1 MRFFTTRVHEMGVIH
16 YIYDIRV
23 LAMINF
29 LDYANHVFFFP
40 SLLASGFLLFTLVA
54 LGEKQ
59 NLKKVLFLGA
69 VFSLTPY
76 MIYSDLIYHGV
87 MRLFTCVMGEVP
99 LLLDVIVDYMSRVI
113 LIPVAIFVFGKVL
126 SIHWSPSLFMLSA
139 SVGVGYLGMVVG
151 KTQVGAALVNLVA
164 IFIWWKLLWNEL
176 LFVRNTQI
184 FARFGFLGFVTLF
197 SMLVNLAMYVC
208 VRMIEVTPEFLNYL
222 VFVSWFFWLT
232 LTIAVKLI
240 FRTVRLT
247 QQAEIAR
254 NHDKLTGLPNELL
267 FSNYVQDLLFRNRKK
282 RYAFVVFDLDNFK
295 AFNERLGF
303 EEGDNALKFMA
314 DTFRSLFGERYV
326 THVSCDTF
334 RVVGDAAGMKAK
346 IKEAHD
352 KIRSFSTQGVLEIK
366 AGVYVQRVENE
377 NVERCFMRARL
388 AEATTKGVY
397 DEYVAVY
404 ADEMG
409 ARERLKMYLI
419 AHIDEAVK
427 NEYIKVYY
435 QPVVDIDTNKLRG
448 FEALA
453 RWDDPEHGFLPPLDF
468 VGVLEDA
475 HLIQKLDLF
484 VLKKI
489 CEKYREET
497 NLGHKCVPISFNLSR
512 LDFKLSDIYKEL
524 TRLTKEY
531 NVPHEMIHVEI
542 TESVLDG
549 DEDGYIHE
557 QVARFQKD
565 GYEVWMDDFGSGF
578 SSLNLLKD
586 YDFDFIKI
594 DMIFLWSFTEKS
606 KMIIQSIVD
615 MAKRLH
621 SGTLTEGVETKEHLD
636 FLKSVG
642 CDRVQGYYFSKPLPY
657 DEVMAVLKE
666 KGVGI

>member
-1 MRFFTTRVHEMGVIH
+1 
-16 YIYDIRV
+16 
-23 LAMINF
+23 MINF
-29 LDYANHVFFFP
+29 LDYASHVFFFP
-40 SLLASGFLLFTLVA
+40 SLLVSGFLLAMLVA
-54 LGEKQ
+54 FDEKQ
-59 NLKKVLFLGA
+59 NLKRVLFWGA
-69 VFSLTPY
+69 IFSMTPF
-76 MIYSDLIYHGV
+76 MIYADALYHGL
-87 MRLFTCVMGEVP
+87 MHLLSCMMGKVP
-99 LLLDVIVDYMSRVI
+99 LMLDVIVDYLSRIV
-113 LIPVAIFVFGKVL
+113 LIPLVIFVFNKKL
-126 SIHWSPSLFMLSA
+126 SVHWSQSLFLISA

-164 IFIWWKLLWNEL
+164 IVIWWRLLWNEL

-184 FARFGFLGFVTLF
+184 FTRFGFLGFVTLF
-197 SMLVNLAMYVC
+197 SLFVNLAMYVC

-222 VFVSWFFWLT
+222 VFVAWLFWLT

-240 FRTVRLT
+240 FRMVRLT

-267 FSNYVQDLLFRNRKK
+267 FSNYVLDLLFRNRKK
-282 RYAFVVFDLDNFK
+282 RYAFVVFDLENFK

-303 EEGDNALKFMA
+303 EEGDNALRFMA
-314 DTFRSLFGERYV
+314 SVFKSLFGERYV
-326 THVSCDTF
+326 MHVSCDTF
-334 RVVGDAAGMKAK
+334 RVVCDAAGVESK

-352 KIRSFSTQGVLEIK
+352 KIRGFSTQGVLEIK

-397 DEYVAVY
+397 DEYLAVY
-404 ADEMG
+404 VDEMG

-419 AHIDEAVK
+419 AHIDDAVK

-435 QPVVDIDTNKLRG
+435 QPVVDINTNKLCG

-453 RWDDPEHGFLPPLDF
+453 RWDDPEHGFLPPFEF
-468 VGVLEDA
+468 VGILEDA

-484 VLKKI
+484 MLKKI
-489 CEKYREET
+489 CEKYRKET

-531 NVPHEMIHVEI
+531 DVPHKMIHIEI

-549 DEDGYIHE
+549 DEDGYIRE
-557 QVARFQKD
+557 QVTRFQKD
-565 GYEVWMDDFGSGF
+565 GFEVWMDDFGSGF
-578 SSLNLLKD
+578 SSLNVLKD
-586 YDFDFIKI
+586 YDFDFLKI
-594 DMIFLWSFTEKS
+594 DMMFLRNFSEKS
-606 KMIIQSIVD
+606 KVIIRAIVE
-615 MAKRLH
+615 MAKLLH
-621 SGTLTEGVETKEHLD
+621 IGTLSEGVETKEHLD
-636 FLKSVG
+636 FLKEIR
-642 CDRVQGYYFSKPLPY
+642 CDRVQGYYYSKPLPY

-666 KGVGI
+666 KGVEV

>member
-1 MRFFTTRVHEMGVIH
+1 
-16 YIYDIRV
+16 
-23 LAMINF
+23 MINF

-59 NLKKVLFLGA
+59 NLKKVLFWGA

-87 MRLFTCVMGEVP
+87 MRLFTCVMGEIP

-113 LIPVAIFVFGKVL
+113 LIPVAIFVFGRVL
-126 SIHWSPSLFMLSA
+126 SIHWSASLFMLSA

-151 KTQVGAALVNLVA
+151 KTQIGAALVNLVA
-164 IFIWWKLLWNEL
+164 IFIWWRLLWNEL

-184 FARFGFLGFVTLF
+184 FTRFGFLGFVTFF

-240 FRTVRLT
+240 FRAVRLT

-254 NHDKLTGLPNELL
+254 NHDKLTGLPNALL
-267 FSNYVQDLLFRNRKK
+267 FSNYVQDLLFRNPKK
-282 RYAFVVFDLDNFK
+282 RYAFVVFDLENFK

-303 EEGDNALKFMA
+303 EEGDNALRFMA
-314 DTFRSLFGERYV
+314 DVFKSLFGERYV

-334 RVVGDAAGMKAK
+334 RVVCDAAGVESK
-346 IKEAHD
+346 IRTAHD
-352 KIRSFSTQGVLEIK
+352 KIRGFSTQGVLEIK

-397 DEYVAVY
+397 DEYLAVY
-404 ADEMG
+404 VDEMG

-419 AHIDEAVK
+419 SHIDEAVK

-435 QPVVDIDTNKLRG
+435 QPVVDINTNKLCG

-453 RWDDPEHGFLPPLDF
+453 RWDDPEHGFLPPFEF
-468 VGVLEDA
+468 VGILEDA

-484 VLKKI
+484 MLKKI
-489 CEKYREET
+489 CEKYRKET

-524 TRLTKEY
+524 KRLTREY
-531 NVPHEMIHVEI
+531 NVPHEMIHIEI

-549 DEDGYIHE
+549 DEDGFIRE
-557 QVARFQKD
+557 QVTRFQND
-565 GYEVWMDDFGSGF
+565 GFEVWMDDFGAGF
-578 SSLNLLKD
+578 SSLNVLKD
-586 YDFDFIKI
+586 YDFDFLKI
-594 DMIFLWSFTEKS
+594 DMMFLRNFTEKS
-606 KMIIQSIVD
+606 KVIIRAIVD
-615 MAKRLH
+615 MAKQLH
-621 SGTLTEGVETKEHLD
+621 VGTLSEGVETKEHLD
-636 FLKSVG
+636 FLKDIG
-642 CDRVQGYYFSKPLPY
+642 CDRVQGYYYSKPLPY

-666 KGVGI
+666 KGVEI

>member
-1 MRFFTTRVHEMGVIH
+1 
-16 YIYDIRV
+16 
-23 LAMINF
+23 MINF

-59 NLKKVLFLGA
+59 NLKKVLFWGA

-184 FARFGFLGFVTLF
+184 FARFGFLGFVTFF

-314 DTFRSLFGERYV
+314 DTFRSLFGVRYV

-334 RVVGDAAGMKAK
+334 RVICDAAGVESK

-388 AEATTKGVY
+388 AEATIKGVY
-397 DEYVAVY
+397 DEYFAVY

-435 QPVVDIDTNKLRG
+435 QPVVDINTNKLCG

-468 VGVLEDA
+468 VGILEDA

>member
-1 MRFFTTRVHEMGVIH
+1 
-16 YIYDIRV
+16 
-23 LAMINF
+23 MINF
-29 LDYANHVFFFP
+29 LDYASHVFFFP
-40 SLLASGFLLFTLVA
+40 SLLVSGFLLAMLVA
-54 LGEKQ
+54 FDEKQ
-59 NLKKVLFLGA
+59 NLKRVLFWGA
-69 VFSLTPY
+69 IFSMTPF
-76 MIYSDLIYHGV
+76 MIYADALYHGL
-87 MRLFTCVMGEVP
+87 MHLLSCMMGKVP
-99 LLLDVIVDYMSRVI
+99 LMLDVIVDYLSRIV
-113 LIPVAIFVFGKVL
+113 LIPLVIFVFNKKL
-126 SIHWSPSLFMLSA
+126 SVHWSQSLFLISA

-164 IFIWWKLLWNEL
+164 IVIWWRLLWNEL

-184 FARFGFLGFVTLF
+184 FTRFGFLGFVTLF
-197 SMLVNLAMYVC
+197 SLFVNLAMYVC

-222 VFVSWFFWLT
+222 VFVAWLFWLT

-240 FRTVRLT
+240 FRMVRLT

-267 FSNYVQDLLFRNRKK
+267 FSNYVLDLLFRNRKK
-282 RYAFVVFDLDNFK
+282 RYAFVVFDLENFK

-303 EEGDNALKFMA
+303 EEGDNALRFMA
-314 DTFRSLFGERYV
+314 SVFKSLFGERYV
-326 THVSCDTF
+326 MHVSCDTF
-334 RVVGDAAGMKAK
+334 RVVCDAAGVESK

-352 KIRSFSTQGVLEIK
+352 KIRGFSTQGVLEIK

-397 DEYVAVY
+397 DEYLAVY
-404 ADEMG
+404 VDEMG

-419 AHIDEAVK
+419 AHIDDAVK

-435 QPVVDIDTNKLRG
+435 QPVVDINTNKLCG

-453 RWDDPEHGFLPPLDF
+453 RWDDPEHGFLPPFEF
-468 VGVLEDA
+468 VGILEDA

-484 VLKKI
+484 MLKKI
-489 CEKYREET
+489 CEKYRKET

-531 NVPHEMIHVEI
+531 NVPHEMIHIEI

-549 DEDGYIHE
+549 DEDGYIRE
-557 QVARFQKD
+557 QVTRFQND
-565 GYEVWMDDFGSGF
+565 GFEVWMDDFGSGF
-578 SSLNLLKD
+578 SSLNVLKD
-586 YDFDFIKI
+586 YDFDFLKI
-594 DMIFLWSFTEKS
+594 DMMFLRNFTEKS
-606 KMIIQSIVD
+606 KVIIRAIVE
-615 MAKRLH
+615 MAKLLH
-621 SGTLTEGVETKEHLD
+621 IGTLSEGVETKEHLD
-636 FLKSVG
+636 FLKEIG
-642 CDRVQGYYFSKPLPY
+642 CDRVQGYYYSKPLPY

-666 KGVGI
+666 KGVEV

>member
-1 MRFFTTRVHEMGVIH
+1 
-16 YIYDIRV
+16 
-23 LAMINF
+23 MINF
-29 LDYANHVFFFP
+29 LDYASHVFFFP
-40 SLLASGFLLFTLVA
+40 SLLVSGFLLAMLVA
-54 LGEKQ
+54 FDEKQ
-59 NLKKVLFLGA
+59 NLKRVLFWGA
-69 VFSLTPY
+69 IFSMTPF
-76 MIYSDLIYHGV
+76 MIYADALYHGL
-87 MRLFTCVMGEVP
+87 MHLLSCMMGKVP
-99 LLLDVIVDYMSRVI
+99 LMLDVIVDYLSRIV
-113 LIPVAIFVFGKVL
+113 LIPLVIFVFNKKL
-126 SIHWSPSLFMLSA
+126 SVHWSQSLFLISA

-164 IFIWWKLLWNEL
+164 IVIWWRLLWNEL

-184 FARFGFLGFVTLF
+184 FTRFGFLGFVTLF
-197 SMLVNLAMYVC
+197 SLFVNLAMYVC

-222 VFVSWFFWLT
+222 VFVAWLFWLT

-240 FRTVRLT
+240 FRMVRLT

-267 FSNYVQDLLFRNRKK
+267 FSNYVLDLLFRNRKK
-282 RYAFVVFDLDNFK
+282 RYAFVVFDLENFK

-303 EEGDNALKFMA
+303 EEGDNALRFMA
-314 DTFRSLFGERYV
+314 SVFKSLFGERYV
-326 THVSCDTF
+326 MHVSCDTF
-334 RVVGDAAGMKAK
+334 RVVCDAAGVESK

-352 KIRSFSTQGVLEIK
+352 KIRGFSTQGVLEIK

-397 DEYVAVY
+397 DEYLAVY
-404 ADEMG
+404 VDEMG

-419 AHIDEAVK
+419 AHIDDAVK

-435 QPVVDIDTNKLRG
+435 QPVVDINTNKLCG

-453 RWDDPEHGFLPPLDF
+453 RWDDPEHGFLPPFEF
-468 VGVLEDA
+468 VGILEDA

-484 VLKKI
+484 MLKKI
-489 CEKYREET
+489 CEKYRKET

-531 NVPHEMIHVEI
+531 NVPHEMIHIEI

-549 DEDGYIHE
+549 DEDGYIRE
-557 QVARFQKD
+557 QVTRFQND
-565 GYEVWMDDFGSGF
+565 GFEVWMDDFGSGF
-578 SSLNLLKD
+578 SSLNVLKD
-586 YDFDFIKI
+586 YDFDFLKI
-594 DMIFLWSFTEKS
+594 DMMFLRNFSEKS
-606 KMIIQSIVD
+606 KVIIRAIVE
-615 MAKRLH
+615 MAKLLH
-621 SGTLTEGVETKEHLD
+621 IGTLSEGVETKEHLD
-636 FLKSVG
+636 FLKEIG
-642 CDRVQGYYFSKPLPY
+642 CDRVQGYYYSKPLPY

-666 KGVGI
+666 KGVEV

>member
-1 MRFFTTRVHEMGVIH
+1 
-16 YIYDIRV
+16 
-23 LAMINF
+23 MINF
-29 LDYANHVFFFP
+29 LDYASHVFFFP
-40 SLLASGFLLFTLVA
+40 SLLVCGFLLAMLVA
-54 LGEKQ
+54 FDEKQ
-59 NLKKVLFLGA
+59 NLKRVLFWGA
-69 VFSLTPY
+69 IFSMTPF
-76 MIYSDLIYHGV
+76 MIYADALYHGL
-87 MRLFTCVMGEVP
+87 MHLLSCMMGKVP
-99 LLLDVIVDYMSRVI
+99 LMLDVIVDYLSRIV
-113 LIPVAIFVFGKVL
+113 LIPLVIFVFNKKL
-126 SIHWSPSLFMLSA
+126 SVHWSQSLFLISA

-164 IFIWWKLLWNEL
+164 IVIWWRLLWNEL

-184 FARFGFLGFVTLF
+184 FTRFGFLGFVTLF
-197 SMLVNLAMYVC
+197 SLFVNLAMYVC

-222 VFVSWFFWLT
+222 VFVAWLFWLT

-240 FRTVRLT
+240 FRMVRLT

-267 FSNYVQDLLFRNRKK
+267 FSNYVLDLLFRNRKK
-282 RYAFVVFDLDNFK
+282 RYAFVVFDLENFK

-303 EEGDNALKFMA
+303 EEGDNALRFMA
-314 DTFRSLFGERYV
+314 SVFKSLFGERYV
-326 THVSCDTF
+326 MHVSCDTF
-334 RVVGDAAGMKAK
+334 RVVCDAAGVESK

-352 KIRSFSTQGVLEIK
+352 KIRGFSTQGVLEIK

-397 DEYVAVY
+397 DEYLAVY
-404 ADEMG
+404 VDEMG

-419 AHIDEAVK
+419 AHIDDAVK

-435 QPVVDIDTNKLRG
+435 QPVVDINTNKLCG

-453 RWDDPEHGFLPPLDF
+453 RWDDPEHGFLPPFEF
-468 VGVLEDA
+468 VGILEDA

-484 VLKKI
+484 MLKKI
-489 CEKYREET
+489 CEKYRKET

-531 NVPHEMIHVEI
+531 DVPHKMIHIEI

-549 DEDGYIHE
+549 DEDGYIRE
-557 QVARFQKD
+557 QVTRFQND
-565 GYEVWMDDFGSGF
+565 GFEVWMDDFGSGF
-578 SSLNLLKD
+578 SSLNVLKD
-586 YDFDFIKI
+586 YDFDFLKI
-594 DMIFLWSFTEKS
+594 DMMFLRNFTEKS
-606 KMIIQSIVD
+606 KVIIRAIVE
-615 MAKRLH
+615 MAKLLH
-621 SGTLTEGVETKEHLD
+621 IGTLSEGVETKEHLD
-636 FLKSVG
+636 FLKEIG
-642 CDRVQGYYFSKPLPY
+642 CDRVQGYYYSKPLPY

-666 KGVGI
+666 KGVEV

>member
-1 MRFFTTRVHEMGVIH
+1 
-16 YIYDIRV
+16 
-23 LAMINF
+23 MINF

-40 SLLASGFLLFTLVA
+40 SLLASGFLLFTLAA

-59 NLKKVLFLGA
+59 NLKKVLFWGA

-76 MIYSDLIYHGV
+76 MIYSDLIYHG
-87 MRLFTCVMGEVP
+87 MMHLFRCVMGEVP

-113 LIPVAIFVFGKVL
+113 LIPVAIFVFGKAL

-139 SVGVGYLGMVVG
+139 SVGVGYLGIVVG

-184 FARFGFLGFVTLF
+184 FTRFGFLGFVTFF
-197 SMLVNLAMYVC
+197 SMLVNLAMHVC

-282 RYAFVVFDLDNFK
+282 RYAFVVFDLENFK

-303 EEGDNALKFMA
+303 EEGDGALKFMA
-314 DTFRSLFGERYV
+314 DTFKTLFGERYV

-352 KIRSFSTQGVLEIK
+352 KIRSFSTQGVLELK

-427 NEYIKVYY
+427 NEYIKVYF
-435 QPVVDIDTNKLRG
+435 QPVVNISTNKLCG

-468 VGVLEDA
+468 VGILEDA

-531 NVPHEMIHVEI
+531 NVPHEMIHIEI

-549 DEDGYIHE
+549 DEDGYIRE
-557 QVARFQKD
+557 QVMRFQKD
-565 GYEVWMDDFGSGF
+565 GFEVWMDDFGSGF
-578 SSLNLLKD
+578 SSLNVLKD
-586 YDFDFIKI
+586 YDFDFLKI
-594 DMIFLWSFTEKS
+594 DMMFLRNFTEKS
-606 KMIIQSIVD
+606 KVIIRSIVE
-615 MAKRLH
+615 MADRLNI
-621 SGTLTEGVETKEHLD
+621 GTLSEGVETKEHLD
-636 FLKSVG
+636 FLKEIG
-642 CDRVQGYYFSKPLPY
+642 CGRVQGYYYSKPLPY

>member
-1 MRFFTTRVHEMGVIH
+1 
-16 YIYDIRV
+16 
-23 LAMINF
+23 MINF

-54 LGEKQ
+54 LSEKQ
-59 NLKKVLFLGA
+59 NLKKVLFWGA

-76 MIYSDLIYHGV
+76 MIYSDWIYHG
-87 MRLFTCVMGEVP
+87 MMHLLTCMMGEVP

-184 FARFGFLGFVTLF
+184 FARFGFLGFVTFF

-334 RVVGDAAGMKAK
+334 RVICDAAGVESK

-397 DEYVAVY
+397 DEYFAVY

-435 QPVVDIDTNKLRG
+435 QPVVDINTNKLCG

-468 VGVLEDA
+468 VGILEDA

-594 DMIFLWSFTEKS
+594 DMIFLRSFTEKS

-666 KGVGI
+666 KGVRI

>member
-1 MRFFTTRVHEMGVIH
+1 
-16 YIYDIRV
+16 
-23 LAMINF
+23 MINF

-54 LGEKQ
+54 LSEKQ
-59 NLKKVLFLGA
+59 NLKKVLFWGA

-87 MRLFTCVMGEVP
+87 MHLLTCMMGEVP

-126 SIHWSPSLFMLSA
+126 SIHWSPSLFMFSA

-184 FARFGFLGFVTLF
+184 FARFGFLGFVTFF

-314 DTFRSLFGERYV
+314 DTFRSLFGVRYV

-334 RVVGDAAGMKAK
+334 RVICDAAGVESK

-397 DEYVAVY
+397 DEYVAIY

-435 QPVVDIDTNKLRG
+435 QPVVDINTNKLCG

-468 VGVLEDA
+468 VGILEDA

-557 QVARFQKD
+557 QVARFQND

-594 DMIFLWSFTEKS
+594 DMIFLRSFTEKS

>member
-1 MRFFTTRVHEMGVIH
+1 
-16 YIYDIRV
+16 
-23 LAMINF
+23 MINF
-29 LDYANHVFFFP
+29 LDYASHVFFFP
-40 SLLASGFLLFTLVA
+40 SLLVSGFLLAMLVA
-54 LGEKQ
+54 FDEKQ
-59 NLKKVLFLGA
+59 NLKRVLFWGA
-69 VFSLTPY
+69 IFSMTPF
-76 MIYSDLIYHGV
+76 MIYADALYHGL
-87 MRLFTCVMGEVP
+87 MHLLSCMMGKVP
-99 LLLDVIVDYMSRVI
+99 LMLDVIVDYLSRIV
-113 LIPVAIFVFGKVL
+113 LIPLVIFVFNKKL
-126 SIHWSPSLFMLSA
+126 SVHWSQSLFLISA

-164 IFIWWKLLWNEL
+164 IVIWWRLLWNEL

-184 FARFGFLGFVTLF
+184 FTRFGFLGFVTLF
-197 SMLVNLAMYVC
+197 SLFVNLAMYVC

-222 VFVSWFFWLT
+222 VFVAWLFWLT

-240 FRTVRLT
+240 FRMVRLT

-267 FSNYVQDLLFRNRKK
+267 FSNYVLDLLFRNRKK
-282 RYAFVVFDLDNFK
+282 RYAFVVFDLENFK

-303 EEGDNALKFMA
+303 EEGDNALRFMA
-314 DTFRSLFGERYV
+314 SVFKSLFGERYV
-326 THVSCDTF
+326 MHVSCDTF
-334 RVVGDAAGMKAK
+334 RVVCDAAGVESK

-352 KIRSFSTQGVLEIK
+352 KIRGFSTQGVLEIK

-397 DEYVAVY
+397 DEYLAVY
-404 ADEMG
+404 VDEMG

-419 AHIDEAVK
+419 AHIDDAVK

-435 QPVVDIDTNKLRG
+435 QPVVDINTNKLCG

-453 RWDDPEHGFLPPLDF
+453 RWDDPEHGFLPPFEF
-468 VGVLEDA
+468 VGILEDA

-484 VLKKI
+484 MLKKI
-489 CEKYREET
+489 CEKYRKET

-531 NVPHEMIHVEI
+531 DVPHKMIHIEI

-549 DEDGYIHE
+549 DEDGYIRE
-557 QVARFQKD
+557 QVTRFQKD
-565 GYEVWMDDFGSGF
+565 GFEVWMDDFGSGF
-578 SSLNLLKD
+578 SSLNVLKD
-586 YDFDFIKI
+586 YDFDFLKI
-594 DMIFLWSFTEKS
+594 DMMFLRNFSEKS
-606 KMIIQSIVD
+606 KVIIRAIVE
-615 MAKRLH
+615 MAKLLH
-621 SGTLTEGVETKEHLD
+621 IGTLSEGVETKEHLD
-636 FLKSVG
+636 FLKEIG
-642 CDRVQGYYFSKPLPY
+642 CDRVQGYYYSKPLPY

-666 KGVGI
+666 KGVEV

>member
-1 MRFFTTRVHEMGVIH
+1 
-16 YIYDIRV
+16 
-23 LAMINF
+23 MINF

-59 NLKKVLFLGA
+59 NLKKVLFWGA

-87 MRLFTCVMGEVP
+87 MRLFTCMMGEVP

-113 LIPVAIFVFGKVL
+113 LIPVAIFVFGRVL
-126 SIHWSPSLFMLSA
+126 SIHWSASLFMLSA

-151 KTQVGAALVNLVA
+151 KTQIGAALVNLVA
-164 IFIWWKLLWNEL
+164 IFIWWRLLWNEL

-254 NHDKLTGLPNELL
+254 NHDKLTGLPNALL
-267 FSNYVQDLLFRNRKK
+267 FSNYVQDLLFRNPRK
-282 RYAFVVFDLDNFK
+282 RYAFVAFDLENFK
-295 AFNERLGF
+295 AFNERFGF
-303 EEGDNALKFMA
+303 EEGDGALKFMA
-314 DTFRSLFGERYV
+314 DTFKTLFGERYV

-334 RVVGDAAGMKAK
+334 RAIGDAAGMKAK

-352 KIRSFSTQGVLEIK
+352 KIRSFSTQGVLELK

-419 AHIDEAVK
+419 AHIDEAVEK
-427 NEYIKVYY
+427 EYIKVFY
-435 QPVVDIDTNKLRG
+435 QPVVDINTNKLCC

-489 CEKYREET
+489 CEKYRVET
-497 NLGHKCVPISFNLSR
+497 NLGNKCVPISFNLSR

-531 NVPHEMIHVEI
+531 NVPHEMIHIEI

-549 DEDGYIHE
+549 DEDGYIRE
-557 QVARFQKD
+557 QVTRFQND
-565 GYEVWMDDFGSGF
+565 GFEVWMDDFGSGF
-578 SSLNLLKD
+578 SSLNVLKD
-586 YDFDFIKI
+586 YDFDFLKI
-594 DMIFLWSFTEKS
+594 DMMFLRNFTEKS
-606 KMIIQSIVD
+606 KVIIHAIVE
-615 MAKRLH
+615 MAKLLH
-621 SGTLTEGVETKEHLD
+621 IGTLSEGVETKEHLD
-636 FLKSVG
+636 FLKEIG

>member
-1 MRFFTTRVHEMGVIH
+1 
-16 YIYDIRV
+16 
-23 LAMINF
+23 MINF
-29 LDYANHVFFFP
+29 LDYASHVFFFP
-40 SLLASGFLLFTLVA
+40 SLLVSGFLLAMLVA
-54 LGEKQ
+54 FDEKQ
-59 NLKKVLFLGA
+59 NLKRVLFWGA
-69 VFSLTPY
+69 IFSMTPF
-76 MIYSDLIYHGV
+76 MIYADALYHGL
-87 MRLFTCVMGEVP
+87 MHLLSCMMGKVP
-99 LLLDVIVDYMSRVI
+99 LMLDVIVDYLSRIV
-113 LIPVAIFVFGKVL
+113 LIPLVIFVFNKKL
-126 SIHWSPSLFMLSA
+126 SVHWSQSLFLISA

-151 KTQVGAALVNLVA
+151 KTQIGAALVNLVA
-164 IFIWWKLLWNEL
+164 IVIWWRLLWNEL

-184 FARFGFLGFVTLF
+184 FTRFGFLGFVTLF
-197 SMLVNLAMYVC
+197 SLFVNLAMYVC

-222 VFVSWFFWLT
+222 VFVAWLFWLT

-267 FSNYVQDLLFRNRKK
+267 FSNYVLDLLFRNRKK
-282 RYAFVVFDLDNFK
+282 RYAFVVFDLENFK

-303 EEGDNALKFMA
+303 EEGDNALRFMA
-314 DTFRSLFGERYV
+314 SVFKYLFGERYV
-326 THVSCDTF
+326 MHVSCDTF
-334 RVVGDAAGMKAK
+334 RVVCDAAGVESK

-352 KIRSFSTQGVLEIK
+352 KIRGFSTQGVLEIK

-397 DEYVAVY
+397 DEYLAVY
-404 ADEMG
+404 VDEMG

-419 AHIDEAVK
+419 AHIDDAVK

-435 QPVVDIDTNKLRG
+435 QPVVDINTNKLCG

-453 RWDDPEHGFLPPLDF
+453 RWDDPEHGFLPPFEF
-468 VGVLEDA
+468 VGILEDA

-484 VLKKI
+484 MLKKI
-489 CEKYREET
+489 CEKYRKET

-531 NVPHEMIHVEI
+531 DVPHKMIHIEI

-549 DEDGYIHE
+549 DEDGYIRE
-557 QVARFQKD
+557 QVTRFQND
-565 GYEVWMDDFGSGF
+565 GFEVWMDDFGSGF
-578 SSLNLLKD
+578 SSLNVLKD
-586 YDFDFIKI
+586 YDFDFLKI
-594 DMIFLWSFTEKS
+594 DMMFLRNFTEKS
-606 KMIIQSIVD
+606 KVIIRAIVE
-615 MAKRLH
+615 MAKLLH
-621 SGTLTEGVETKEHLD
+621 IGTLSEGVETKEHLD
-636 FLKSVG
+636 FLKEIG
-642 CDRVQGYYFSKPLPY
+642 CDRVQGYYYSKPLPY

-666 KGVGI
+666 KGVSI

>member
-1 MRFFTTRVHEMGVIH
+1 
-16 YIYDIRV
+16 
-23 LAMINF
+23 
-29 LDYANHVFFFP
+29 VFFFP
-40 SLLASGFLLFTLVA
+40 SLLVSGFLLAMLVA
-54 LGEKQ
+54 FDEKQ
-59 NLKKVLFLGA
+59 NLKRVLFWGA
-69 VFSLTPY
+69 IFSMTPF
-76 MIYSDLIYHGV
+76 MIYADALYHGL
-87 MRLFTCVMGEVP
+87 MHLLSCMMGKVP
-99 LLLDVIVDYMSRVI
+99 LMLDVIVDYLSRIV
-113 LIPVAIFVFGKVL
+113 LIPLVIFVFNKKL
-126 SIHWSPSLFMLSA
+126 SVHWSQSLFLISA

-164 IFIWWKLLWNEL
+164 IVIWWRLLWNEL

-184 FARFGFLGFVTLF
+184 FTRFGFLGFVTLF
-197 SMLVNLAMYVC
+197 SLFVNLAMYVC

-222 VFVSWFFWLT
+222 VFVAWLFWLT

-240 FRTVRLT
+240 FRMVRLT

-267 FSNYVQDLLFRNRKK
+267 FSNYVLDLLFRNRKK
-282 RYAFVVFDLDNFK
+282 RYAFVVFDLENFK

-303 EEGDNALKFMA
+303 EEGDNALRFMA
-314 DTFRSLFGERYV
+314 SVFKSLFGERYV
-326 THVSCDTF
+326 MHVSCDTF
-334 RVVGDAAGMKAK
+334 RVVCDAAGVESK

-352 KIRSFSTQGVLEIK
+352 KIRGFSTQGVLEIK

-397 DEYVAVY
+397 DEYLAVY
-404 ADEMG
+404 VDEMG

-419 AHIDEAVK
+419 AHIDDAVK

-435 QPVVDIDTNKLRG
+435 QPVVDINTNKLCG

-453 RWDDPEHGFLPPLDF
+453 RWDDPEHGFLPPFEF
-468 VGVLEDA
+468 VGILEDA

-484 VLKKI
+484 MLKKI
-489 CEKYREET
+489 CEKYRKET

-531 NVPHEMIHVEI
+531 DVPHKMIHIEI

-549 DEDGYIHE
+549 DEDGYIRE
-557 QVARFQKD
+557 QVTRFQKD
-565 GYEVWMDDFGSGF
+565 GFEVWMDDFGSGF
-578 SSLNLLKD
+578 SSLNVLKD
-586 YDFDFIKI
+586 YDFDFLKI
-594 DMIFLWSFTEKS
+594 DMMFLRNFSEKS
-606 KMIIQSIVD
+606 KVIIRAIVE
-615 MAKRLH
+615 MAKLLH
-621 SGTLTEGVETKEHLD
+621 IGTLSEGVETKEHLD
-636 FLKSVG
+636 FLKKIG
-642 CDRVQGYYFSKPLPY
+642 CDRVQGYYYSKPLPY

-666 KGVGI
+666 KGVEV